1 MISPEVVIKKNFP
14 SRGNGLVVAKD
25 IPAYSEIFR
34 KIPEVSVPDSDHR
47 SQICANCFLF
57 AADTGDR
64 VQPGSVVKL
73 LSCGKCR
80 STYYCSQ
87 DCQLQDWKAY
97 HKREC
102 KILASLV
109 RQVPPSPVVLLMRIL
124 MMDGN
129 KRDRFY
135 NAMANLM
142 SHIDD
147 RSKMEDF
154 STLVLMSK
162 GAKEYSGTKLSLD
175 SVVGLLCKVM
185 TNSASIPNPSYDT
198 VGMMFDPL
206 ISLINHSC
214 DPNAVLVFNKNV
226 LLVRATRQIKEGEE
240 ILITYTDNTMP
251 MPHRKEQLRT
261 RYFFD
266 CQCTACCPPVPL
278 GIKPDPRNDFT
289 CPECGT
295 PFQPYLM
302 KSHQSAQLYND
313 IYECSSC
320 HYEFHNAPHVVANI
334 ENEIARTGLADVS
347 RIESDDMA
355 SGLVSKLKQLYKL
368 KTIPIHRSPFIEV
381 LANLIPYYI
390 KQQDWSTALRLIGIE
405 YFLQDEV
412 RSWQPE
418 FAPIRLAHIMRFV
431 VILLYLITTGN
442 YSKDLEHYSI
452 DLRECLWGLVTEL
465 ERAIPRIYGENSA
478 FEIHVREKYKQE
490 MLRQMGPV
498 LARIHMTSTLEQ
510 LGWYKEMD
518 KIKAYAIDFLD
529 QP

>member
-1 MISPEVVIKKNFP
+1 MSLPEAVVKKNFP

-25 IPAYSEIFR
+25 FPAYSEIFR

-47 SQICANCFLF
+47 SQICANCFLY

-73 LSCGKCR
+73 FSCGKCR

-87 DCQLQDWKAY
+87 ECQLQDWKAY

-102 KILASLV
+102 KILASLA
-109 RQVPPSPVVLLMRIL
+109 RKVPPSPVVLLMRIL
-124 MMDGN
+124 MMDGDN
-129 KRDRFY
+129 RDRFY
-135 NAMANLM
+135 KAMENLM

-147 RSKMEDF
+147 RGKMEDF
-154 STLVLMSK
+154 PTLVLMSK

-175 SVVGLLCKVM
+175 AVVEMLCTVM

-198 VGMMFDPL
+198 VGMMFDSV

-226 LLVRATRQIKEGEE
+226 LLIRAVRPIKKGEE

-266 CQCTACCPPVPL
+266 CQCTACCPPVPPGL
-278 GIKPDPRNDFT
+278 TPDPRNDFT

-295 PFQPYLM
+295 PFQPYPM
-302 KSHQSAQLYND
+302 NFHRSAQLYND

-320 HYEFHNAPHVVANI
+320 HYGFPNALNVVADI
-334 ENEIARTGLADVS
+334 EDQIARTGIADVS

-355 SGLVSKLKQLYKL
+355 SRLVSKLKQLYKL

-390 KQQDWSTALRLIGIE
+390 KRHDWNTALRFIGIE

-442 YSKDLEHYSI
+442 CSKDLEHYSI

-465 ERAIPRIYGENSA
+465 ERLIPGIYGENST
-478 FEIHVREKYKQE
+478 FEIHVREKYRKE
-490 MLRQMGPV
+490 MLKQMGPV
-498 LARIHMTSTLEQ
+498 LARIHMSSTLEQ

-518 KIKAYAIDFLD
+518 KIKTYAMDFLD

>member
-1 MISPEVVIKKNFP
+1 MSSPEVVIKKNFP

-25 IPAYSEIFR
+25 IPAYSEILR
-34 KIPEVSVPDSDHR
+34 KIPDVSVPDSDHR

-64 VQPGSVVKL
+64 VQPGSVVKVF
-73 LSCGKCR
+73 SCGKCR

-102 KILASLV
+102 KILASLAG
-109 RQVPPSPVVLLMRIL
+109 QVPPSPVVLLMRIL
-124 MMDGN
+124 MMDGS

-135 NAMANLM
+135 NAMENLM

-147 RSKMEDF
+147 RGKMEDF
-154 STLVLMSK
+154 ATLVLMSK

-175 SVVGLLCKVM
+175 AVVGLLCKVM
-185 TNSASIPNPSYDT
+185 TNSASIANPSYDT
-198 VGMMFDPL
+198 VGMMFDPV

-226 LLVRATRQIKEGEE
+226 LLVRAVREIKEGEE
-240 ILITYTDNTMP
+240 ILISYTDNTMP
-251 MPHRKEQLRT
+251 MPYRKEQLRT

-266 CQCTACCPPVPL
+266 CQCSACCPVPS
-278 GIKPDPRNDFT
+278 GVKPDPRNDFA

-295 PFQPYLM
+295 PFQPYPM
-302 KSHQSAQLYND
+302 KSHPSAQLYND

-320 HYEFHNAPHVVANI
+320 HYGFSNAHNVVANI
-334 ENEIARTGLADVS
+334 EDKIARSGLADVS

-442 YSKDLEHYSI
+442 CSKYLEHYSI

-465 ERAIPRIYGENSA
+465 ERSIPRTYGENSA
-478 FEIHVREKYKQE
+478 FEIHVREKYKHE

-498 LARIHMTSTLEQ
+498 LARIHMSSTLEQ
-510 LGWYKEMD
+510 LDWYKEMN

>member
-1 MISPEVVIKKNFP
+1 MSLPDVVIKKNFP
-14 SRGNGLVVAKD
+14 GRGNGLVVAKD
-25 IPAYSEIFR
+25 FSAYSEIFR
-34 KIPEVSVPDSDHR
+34 KIPEVSVPDTDHR

-64 VQPGSVVKL
+64 VQPGSVVKVS
-73 LSCGKCR
+73 SCGKCR

-87 DCQLQDWKAY
+87 ECQLQDWKAY

-102 KILASLV
+102 KILASLA
-109 RQVPPSPVVLLMRIL
+109 RKVPPSPVVLLMRIL
-124 MMDGN
+124 TMDGD

-135 NAMANLM
+135 KAMENLM

-147 RSKMEDF
+147 RGKMEDF
-154 STLVLMSK
+154 ATLVLMSK
-162 GAKEYSGTKLSLD
+162 GAKEYSGTKLPLD
-175 SVVGLLCKVM
+175 AVVEMLCKVM

-198 VGMMFDPL
+198 VGMMFDPV

-226 LLVRATRQIKEGEE
+226 LLVRVVRPIKKGEE

-266 CQCTACCPPVPL
+266 CQCTACCPPVSPHH
-278 GIKPDPRNDFT
+278 KPDPRNNFA

-295 PFQPYLM
+295 AFQPYPM
-302 KSHQSAQLYND
+302 ESHPSTQLYND
-313 IYECSSC
+313 IYECSAC
-320 HYEFHNAPHVVANI
+320 HYGFLDAPNVVANI
-334 ENEIARTGLADVS
+334 EDKIASTGIADVS
-347 RIESDDMA
+347 RIDSDDIA
-355 SGLVSKLKQLYKL
+355 SELVSKLKQLYKL
-368 KTIPIHRSPFIEV
+368 RMIPLHRSPFIEV

-390 KQQDWSTALRLIGIE
+390 KQEDWSTALRFIGIE

-452 DLRECLWGLVTEL
+452 NLRECLWGLVTEL
-465 ERAIPRIYGENSA
+465 ERSIPRIYGENST
-478 FEIHVREKYKQE
+478 FEIHVREKYRKE
-490 MLRQMGPV
+490 MLKQMGPV
-498 LARIHMTSTLEQ
+498 LARIHMNSSLEQ
-510 LGWYKEMD
+510 LGWYKEMA
-518 KIKAYAIDFLD
+518 KIKAYAIDFLG